1 MRCHDNII
9 LVMLFSNIYD
19 IFWHI
24 FRKIPLILF
33 LNDNPTP
40 FSLHTILRAT
50 GSEKLQQV
58 KVSEAHK
65 GSNARNYSKVR
76 ELHKAIFE
84 LLQNPTL
91 FFLNLAGASEGL
103 IIAGF
108 AAFLPKQIEN
118 QFSVTA
124 IVSALIM
131 GLITVPA
138 GGGGMEILLVS

>member
-1 MRCHDNII
+1 MQRFTPSMHAKSPPISII
-9 LVMLFSNIYD
+9 TEHINF
-19 IFWHI
+19 IF
-24 FRKIPLILF
+24 P
-33 LNDNPTP
+33 PS
-40 FSLHTILRAT
+40 SLHSRLST

-58 KVSEAHK
+58 KVSEAHHS
-65 GSNARNYSKVR
+65 SNTRNYSKLR
-76 ELHKAIFE
+76 ELHKAIFA

-131 GLITVPA
+131 GIITVPA
-138 GGGGMEILLVS
+138 GGGGIQYTSYHSGNVNQL

>member
-1 MRCHDNII
+1 MA
-9 LVMLFSNIYD
+9 LSLYF
-19 IFWHI
+19 I
-24 FRKIPLILF
+24 FRSNLSI
-33 LNDNPTP
+33 
-40 FSLHTILRAT
+40 

-58 KVSEAHK
+58 KVSEAHH
-65 GSNARNYSKVR
+65 SSTTRNYSKLR

-131 GLITVPA
+131 GIITVPA
-138 GGGGMEILLVS
+138 GGGGDNYIALINRIVSISNQI

>member
-1 MRCHDNII
+1 M
-9 LVMLFSNIYD
+9 
-19 IFWHI
+19 
-24 FRKIPLILF
+24 
-33 LNDNPTP
+33 
-40 FSLHTILRAT
+40 
-50 GSEKLQQV
+50 QQV

-65 GSNARNYSKVR
+65 GSNTRNYSKAR

-138 GGGGMEILLVS
+138 GGGGMKFLFTLKKIRFN